1 MYGTIDSVK
10 RLLGRGGDGSSLSGG
25 VSIGY
30 TASDDMSGTDVRSFI
45 KDADHEIDNAL
56 FHLHNTPFGSPVP
69 TVVKWISD
77 RLAAGYI
84 VTAAKQYTEDS
95 ASNFNFDKQLL
106 LFFIAQKKLT
116 AIAEGREQLR
126 GVVSKSIPQ
135 GNQSENNAFTFGT
148 PASTDVR
155 PIEAM

>member
-1 MYGTIDSVK
+1 
-10 RLLGRGGDGSSLSGG
+10 
-25 VSIGY
+25 
-30 TASDDMSGTDVRSFI
+30 MSGHSKWATIKRAKAATDAKRGNLFT
-45 KDADHEIDNAL
+45 KLANAI
-56 FHLHNTPFGSPVP
+56 
-69 TVVKWISD
+69 TV
-77 RLAAGYI
+77 AAREGGG
-84 VTAAKQYTEDS
+84 DS